1 MGSVIWD
8 LRYSLRSL
16 ARHPGFTAVVV
27 IVLALGIGANTA
39 IFTVID
45 SVLLKPLPYPDPGR
59 LVKAWG
65 RFTGIGIPDDRNWIS
80 VPEFKDFE
88 RLNRSFSG
96 LAAMSGASFNVSAGG
111 TPERVDG
118 AAVSASMF
126 PMLGVKP
133 EIGRLF
139 TREEE
144 TPGRDRVVLIS
155 HGLWQRRFAKDPGLI
170 GRTMRV
176 NGVPYQVIGVLPAWF
191 NFPADTEIWGPLAF
205 SAEDLSQNARGGHG
219 LQVLARIKPELS
231 LAQAKADAEV
241 MTTSIIEQSPGYP
254 YKRFNFAVLLSPLLD
269 EVVGD
274 VRKPLWVLMAAVG
287 AVLLIACANVA
298 GLLLAR
304 ATAREREIAI
314 RVALGAG
321 QRTLIRQLL
330 TESLILGTASG
341 LAGIVLAAVGL
352 RMLKGMAESSFP
364 RVAAASL
371 DGSALVFAV
380 VLSLITGLVFGLAP
394 AWQAARSVTYDVLK
408 EGGRGS
414 SAGARSQRFRRAL
427 VVAEVALSLM
437 LLVGAGLLIRSFL
450 QLQRTDPGFR
460 PDNVLT
466 MRFSLPDE
474 TYGKEDMQRA
484 FYREL
489 LDRVTKLPGV
499 ESAGGISI
507 LPLSG
512 SDSSGTTTI
521 DTNAVPADQRSPECD
536 RRVVLP
542 GYFES
547 MGIKVVRGRTIDTRD
562 TDKSAP
568 VAVVDET
575 LASKY
580 WPGENVVG
588 KRLKLGGLESK
599 APWMTVAGVVA
610 HVRNRTLEAL
620 SRPTVYMAHAQN
632 PSEAMSL
639 TVRTAMDPSAL
650 SSSVQRVAQ
659 GLDPDQPM
667 YKVRTMNQL
676 MAESIARRR
685 LATTLLGVFAGCALL
700 LAAIGLYGVM
710 AYAVTQRTHEIGIR
724 VALGASRGQVI
735 RMVLGQSLGI
745 TGAGIGI
752 GFVGAIGV
760 ARAVSNMLFGVRP
773 GDPVTFALVAAGLA
787 LVALAASYIPAW
799 RASVVDPAISLRN
812 E

>member
-1 MGSVIWD
+1 MGSVVWD

-16 ARHPGFTAVVV
+16 ARNPGFTAVVV

-39 IFTVID
+39 IFTIID

-59 LVKAWG
+59 LVKIWG

-80 VPEFKDFE
+80 VPEFKDLE

-96 LAAMSGASFNVSAGG
+96 LAAMSGASFNISPEGM
-111 TPERVDG
+111 PERVDG
-118 AAVSASMF
+118 AAVSASFF

-133 EIGRLF
+133 EVGRLF

-155 HGLWQRRFAKDPGLI
+155 HGLWQRRFAKDPGLV
-170 GRTMRV
+170 GSTMRV
-176 NGVPYQVIGVLPAWF
+176 NGTPYQIIGVLPAWF
-191 NFPADTEIWGPLAF
+191 NYPADTEIWGPLAF
-205 SAEDLSQNARGGHG
+205 SADDLSPNARGGHG

-231 LAQAKADAEV
+231 LDQAKADAEV
-241 MTTSIIEQSPGYP
+241 MTTSIIEQSPAYP
-254 YKRFNFAVLLSPLLD
+254 YKRFNFALLLSPLLD

-274 VRKPLWVLMAAVG
+274 VRKPLWVLMVAVG

-304 ATAREREIAI
+304 ANAREREIAI

-321 QRTLIRQLL
+321 QRTLVRQLL
-330 TESLILGTASG
+330 TESLVLGIAAG
-341 LAGIVLAAVGL
+341 LAGIVLAALGL
-352 RMLKGMAESSFP
+352 RLLKGMAESSFP
-364 RVAAASL
+364 RVATASL
-371 DGSALVFAV
+371 DGSALLCAV

-394 AWQAARSVTYDVLK
+394 AWQAARSVTHDALK

-414 SAGARSQRFRRAL
+414 SSGARSQRFRRAL
-427 VVAEVALSLM
+427 VVAEMALSLM

-474 TYGKEDMQRA
+474 TYGKEEMQRG

-499 ESAGGISI
+499 EFAGGVSI

-512 SDSSGTTTI
+512 DANSGTTTI
-521 DTNAVPADQRSPECD
+521 DTNSVPADQRAPECD
-536 RRVVLP
+536 WRIVLP

-547 MGIKVVRGRTIDTRD
+547 MGIKLVRGRTIDARD
-562 TDKSAP
+562 TETSEP
-568 VAVVDET
+568 VAVIDES

-580 WPGENVVG
+580 WPSENAVG
-588 KRLKLGGLESK
+588 KRLKLGDSGSK
-599 APWMTVAGVVA
+599 APWMTVAGVVS

-632 PSEAMSL
+632 PREAMSL
-639 TVRTAMDPSAL
+639 TIRTAMDPSAL
-650 SSSVQRVAQ
+650 SGAVQKVAQ

-667 YKVRTMNQL
+667 YKVRTMDQL

-685 LATTLLGVFAGCALL
+685 LATTLLGLFAGCALL
-700 LAAIGLYGVM
+700 LAAVGLYGVM

-724 VALGASRGQVI
+724 VALGASRAQVI

-745 TGAGIGI
+745 TAAGIGI
-752 GFVGAIGV
+752 GFIGAIAV

-787 LVALAASYIPAW
+787 LVALVASYIPAW

>member
-1 MGSVIWD
+1 MGSVVWD

-16 ARHPGFTAVVV
+16 ARNPGFTAVVV

-59 LVKAWG
+59 LVKIWG

-80 VPEFKDFE
+80 GPEFKDFE

-96 LAAMSGASFNVSAGG
+96 LAAMSGASFNISPGG
-111 TPERVDG
+111 MPERVDG
-118 AAVSASMF
+118 FAVSASFF

-133 EIGRLF
+133 EVGRLF

-155 HGLWQRRFAKDPGLI
+155 HGLWQRRFAKDPGLVD
-170 GRTMRV
+170 RTMRV
-176 NGVPYQVIGVLPAWF
+176 NGVPYQIIGVLPAWF
-191 NFPADTEIWGPLAF
+191 DFPAETEIWGPLSF
-205 SAEDLSQNARGGHG
+205 SAEDLSPNARGGHG
-219 LQVLARIKPELS
+219 LQVLARIKSELS
-231 LAQAKADAEV
+231 LDQAKADAAV
-241 MTTSIIEQSPGYP
+241 MTRSIIEQNPGYP
-254 YKRFNFAVLLSPLLD
+254 YKNFNFAVLLSPLLD

-274 VRKPLWVLMAAVG
+274 VRKPLWILMAAVG

-304 ATAREREIAI
+304 ANAREREIAI

-321 QRTLIRQLL
+321 QRTLVGQLL
-330 TESLILGTASG
+330 TESLVLGAASG
-341 LAGIVLAAVGL
+341 LAGILLAVFFL
-352 RMLKGMAESSFP
+352 RVLKGMAESSFP
-364 RVAAASL
+364 RVATASL
-371 DGSALVFAV
+371 DSSALAFAV
-380 VLSLITGLVFGLAP
+380 ALSLITGLVFGLAP
-394 AWQAARSVTYDVLK
+394 AWQAARSITHDALK

-414 SAGARSQRFRRAL
+414 SAGARSQRFRRSL
-427 VVAEVALSLM
+427 VVAEMALSLM

-499 ESAGGISI
+499 ESAGGISN

-512 SDSSGTTTI
+512 SDNSGTTTI
-521 DTNAVPADQRSPECD
+521 DTSSVPADQRAPECD
-536 RRVVLP
+536 WRIVLP

-547 MGIKVVRGRTIDTRD
+547 MGIKLVRGRTIDARD
-562 TDKSAP
+562 TEKSAP
-568 VAVVDET
+568 VAVIDES

-580 WPGENVVG
+580 WPGENAVG
-588 KRLKLGGLESK
+588 KRLKLGDSDSK
-599 APWMTVAGVVA
+599 APWMTVAGVVS

-632 PSEAMSL
+632 PREAMSL
-639 TVRTAMDPSAL
+639 TIRTAMDPSAL
-650 SSSVQRVAQ
+650 SGAVQKVAQ

-667 YKVRTMNQL
+667 YKVRTMDQL

-685 LATTLLGVFAGCALL
+685 LATTLLGVFAGCAML
-700 LAAIGLYGVM
+700 LAAVGLYGVM

-724 VALGASRGQVI
+724 VALGASRTRVI

-745 TGAGIGI
+745 IGAGIVI
-752 GFVGAIGV
+752 GLIGAIAV

-799 RASVVDPAISLRN
+799 RASAVDPAISLRN